1 MQQEDLQLQNQLL
14 IALPGMGDPRFE
26 HAVILVAR
34 HTPEGCFGVAINQPS
49 KTSLGDLFNH
59 LKIDTV
65 EDSELTSKPMLQGGP
80 VQAEQG
86 FVVHDS
92 DRTWDNTLR
101 ISDNLAITASK
112 DILSDIAAGNGPDN
126 FLLTLGCAS
135 WSAGQI
141 ENEMLENAWLSCP
154 MESSIIFDTPYPQ
167 RWQNSSQLLG
177 IDVRMLSSNSIGH
190 A

>member
-14 IALPGMGDPRFE
+14 IAMPGMGDPRFE

-34 HTPEGCFGVAINQPS
+34 HTPEGCFGVTINQPS
-49 KTSLGDLFNH
+49 ETTLGDLFNH
-59 LKIDTV
+59 LKITSNIG
-65 EDSELTSKPMLQGGP
+65 SELASKPMLQGGP
-80 VQAEQG
+80 VQPEQG

-92 DRTWDNTLR
+92 DHIWENTLH
-101 ISDNLAITASK
+101 ISDDLAITASK
-112 DILSDIAAGNGPDN
+112 DILADIAIDEGPDN

-141 ENEMLENAWLSCP
+141 ESEMLDNAWLSCP
-154 MESSIIFDTPYPQ
+154 TESSILFDTPYPL

-177 IDVRMLSSNSIGH
+177 IDVRMMSNTIGH

>member
-14 IALPGMGDPRFE
+14 IAMPGMGDPRFE
-26 HAVILVAR
+26 HAVILIAR
-34 HTPEGCFGVAINQPS
+34 HTPEGCFGVTINQPS
-49 KTSLGDLFNH
+49 ETSLGDLFKH
-59 LKIDTV
+59 LKIPTTAS
-65 EDSELTSKPMLQGGP
+65 SELTSEPMLQGGP
-80 VQAEQG
+80 VQPGQG

-92 DRTWDNTLR
+92 ERNWENTLR

-112 DILSDIAAGNGPDN
+112 DILADIAAEQGPEN
-126 FLLTLGCAS
+126 FFLTLGCAS

-141 ENEMLENAWLSCP
+141 EREMLDNAWLSCP
-154 MESSIIFDTPYPQ
+154 IESSILFDTPLPL

-177 IDVRMLSSNSIGH
+177 FDVRLMSDSSGH

>member
-1 MQQEDLQLQNQLL
+1 MKQEDLQLQNQLL
-14 IALPGMGDPRFE
+14 IAMPGMGDPRFE

-34 HTPEGCFGVAINQPS
+34 HTPEGCFGVTINQPS
-49 KTSLGDLFNH
+49 ETSLGDLFKH
-59 LKIDTV
+59 LKIPTQA
-65 EDSELTSKPMLQGGP
+65 SSQLTSKPMLQGGP
-80 VQAEQG
+80 VQPEQG

-92 DRTWDNTLR
+92 ERTWENTLR

-112 DILSDIAAGNGPDN
+112 DILTDIATDQGPEN
-126 FLLTLGCAS
+126 FILTLGCAS

-141 ENEMLENAWLSCP
+141 EDEMLSNAWLSCP
-154 MESSIIFDTPYPQ
+154 TESSIVFDTPFPL

-177 IDVRMLSSNSIGH
+177 IDVRMMSDSFGH